1 MHGRSAQNRCV
12 SSDPAAFVQAH
23 LQLAPVAFVSELSLY
38 QAEEPIGLWELTEGE
53 YRSETPP
60 PFWAFAWAGGQG
72 LARYVL
78 DHPSLVT
85 GKAVLDLASGSGLVA
100 ISAARSGAAPV
111 RAVEIEP
118 LAATVIPLNAAANG
132 VAVDVTVADV
142 LDRAAA
148 DVLDA
153 AVAGA
158 GVVLAGDVFYSK
170 AMAARM
176 LTFLRRAARDG
187 VDVLVGDPGRAY
199 FTAEYFT
206 AVCSY
211 EIPVRYELESAHVRT
226 VTVSR
231 INPRGAAR
239 KARST

>member
-1 MHGRSAQNRCV
+1 MYGRGAQNRCV
-12 SSDPAAFVQAH
+12 PNDPAEFVQAH
-23 LQLAPVAFVSELSLY
+23 LQIEPVAFVPELSLY

-53 YRSETPP
+53 YRSEAPP

-72 LARYVL
+72 LSRYVL

-100 ISAARSGAAPV
+100 IAAARSGAAPV

-118 LAATVIPLNAAANG
+118 IAATTIPLNAAANG
-132 VAVDVTVADV
+132 VEVDATVADV
-142 LDRAAA
+142 LGGAVA
-148 DVLDA
+148 DLVDGG
-153 AVAGA
+153 VAGA
-158 GVVLAGDVFYSK
+158 SVVLAGDVFYSK
-170 AMAARM
+170 AMAARV

-199 FTAEYFT
+199 FPAEYFT
-206 AVCSY
+206 ALCTY
-211 EIPVRYELESAHVRT
+211 EIPVRYELESAHIRT
-226 VTVSR
+226 VTVWR